1 MVQGLEAG
9 TDQVRTAYPMR
20 LRQPKSAS
28 RFKYVLILSIM
39 LVALVGMRWVW
50 SQFFPAL
57 DEHHAVNGVLDL
69 RGVDLERTPIMYL
82 NGEWELYSN
91 ELLTSKDISGRGG
104 AAAGVVQVP
113 GNWENAEKNRDLE
126 SAIGYAT
133 YRLRI
138 LTDPLQTPVAF
149 WFKNIRSSSEIEL
162 NGDITGGMGR
172 ISEDA
177 DTYVPRSNSYTAT
190 YEHDGTTEI
199 ELLIR
204 VANYDSPYI
213 GGIGKPVRFGS
224 QAAVDYARWY
234 SIGFQLAIFLVLLLH
249 GMYAC
254 ILFVFNPQERALLVA
269 AILTLAVGIVVM
281 AGHDNILML
290 WLPINYTWGIKL
302 RLIGLLLQN
311 ACILL
316 LFQRLTVVHIPT
328 KILQLGI
335 VTTLAYIAVILAVP
349 IHVVY
354 AMVHYAFIDLFFLVS
369 SLWFLYIVGVM
380 LFRKQA
386 DRDMVFLLLTAGG
399 IISNMLWST
408 SETSKDVTT
417 VYYPIDIIFAITG
430 FSAYWFKKYFRNAK
444 ENIKLNTELQK
455 GDKIKDQFLANTSHE
470 LRTPLH
476 GIINIAHNVVTREK
490 DKLDGRSLE
499 DMELLI
505 TIGRR
510 MSHLLGDLLDV
521 VRLKEHRIVL
531 RHAPLSIQS
540 VVPGIIAMLQFMAE
554 RKPVHLHMKIPES
567 FPPVMA
573 DEERLVQILYNL
585 LHNALKHTEE
595 GTISVSAEIREGQA
609 LIHVTDTGIGMD
621 EDTRMRIFLPYE
633 QGSYGISDG
642 QGIGLGLNIC
652 KELVELHGGA
662 LTVHSELGKGSIFS
676 FDLSLANETTHQ
688 TQSQLPPIWEQ
699 AAEMMQDAPSGFLLP
714 RSGMGDEEVMATSEM
729 APLLKEGKATI
740 LAVDDDPVNLDVLVS
755 ILSNE
760 PYTITTARSGQ
771 EAMELLGTRQW
782 DLLITDV
789 MMPHMSGYELTQKVR
804 EQFSMSELPVLLL
817 TARSQPPDI
826 YTGFASGA
834 NDYVTKPV
842 DALELKY
849 RIRALTMLNQSIQ
862 ERLRMEAAY
871 LQAQI
876 QPHFLFNTL
885 NSLMV
890 LSDIDTEHMRKLG
903 EAFSSYL
910 RISFNYLN
918 TGELVKLSYEL
929 ELVEA
934 YLFIEKTR
942 FEDRLSV
949 VLNVEPDLPLLLP
962 PLSIQPLIENAV
974 RHGLLSRNVGGT
986 VCLSITRHEGYTR
999 IEVKDNGKGMEPEK
1013 VAELLHATPGGKGG
1027 IGIVNTNRRLL
1038 QRYGQGL
1045 SIVSEP
1051 GEGTMVSFDIPDEV

>member
-1 MVQGLEAG
+1 MKLLQTKRV
-9 TDQVRTAYPMR
+9 DRY
-20 LRQPKSAS
+20 
-28 RFKYVLILSIM
+28 KYLFIMLIIFGVLI
-39 LVALVGMRWVW
+39 GMRSVW
-50 SQFFPAL
+50 SELFHTV
-57 DEHHAVNGVLDL
+57 DEHRAVNGVLDL
-69 RGVDLERTPIMYL
+69 RGVDLDQSPVMYL
-82 NGEWELYSN
+82 NGEWDLYPD
-91 ELLTSKDISGRGG
+91 ELLTQQDIVKRNGG
-104 AAAGVVQVP
+104 AKSVQVP
-113 GNWENAEKNRDLE
+113 GDWGSAQNQEQE
-126 SAIGYAT
+126 SSYGYGT

-138 LTDPLQTPVAF
+138 LTDPLQTPVTF
-149 WFKNIRSSSEIEL
+149 WFKGIRSSSEVEM
-162 NGDITGGMGR
+162 NGDADGGMGEV
-172 ISEDA
+172 STDSS
-177 DTYVPRSNSYTAT
+177 TYIPRSTSYTAT
-190 YEHDGTTEI
+190 YDQEGTTSI
-199 ELLIR
+199 ELLVR
-204 VANYDSPYI
+204 VANYDSPYM
-213 GGIGKPVRFGS
+213 GGISKPVRFGS
-224 QAAVDYARWY
+224 QAAVDFSRWY
-234 SIGFQLAIFLVLLLH
+234 SIGFQMLTFLVMLLH

-254 ILFVFNPQERALLVA
+254 ILYAFNRQERSLLVGA
-269 AILTLAVGIVVM
+269 VLTLAVGITVTM
-281 AGHDNILML
+281 GHDNILML
-290 WLPINYTWGIKL
+290 WLPINYTWGIKI
-302 RLIGLLLQN
+302 RLISLLLQN

-316 LFQRLTVVHIPT
+316 LFQRLTMVHVRKAWLQWHVVM
-328 KILQLGI
+328 
-335 VTTLAYIAVILAVP
+335 TLIYTAVIVVVP
-349 IHVVY
+349 IHITY
-354 AMVHYAFIDLFFLVS
+354 AMIHYNVINLFFLVS
-369 SLWFLYIVGVM
+369 MIWFLYIVGTM
-380 LFRKQA
+380 IFRKQA
-386 DRDMVFLLLTAGG
+386 DRDIVFLLLTAGG
-399 IISNMLWST
+399 ITSNLIWSVA
-408 SETSKDVTT
+408 ETAKDVTT

-430 FSAYWFKKYFRNAK
+430 FSAYWFKKYFRNVR
-444 ENIKLNTELQK
+444 ENMKLNTELQK

-476 GIINIAHNVVTREK
+476 GIINIAHNVITREK
-490 DKLDGRSLE
+490 NRLDERSLE

-521 VRLKEHRIVL
+521 VRLKEHRIEL
-531 RHAPLSIQS
+531 RQGPLSIQS
-540 VVPGIIAMLQFMAE
+540 VVPGVIAMLQFMAE
-554 RKPVHLHMKIPES
+554 RKPVHLHMEIPES
-567 FPPVMA
+567 FPQVMA

-595 GTISVSAEIREGQA
+595 GTISVSAEIREGHA

-662 LTVHSELGKGSIFS
+662 LTVHSELGKGSVFS
-676 FDLSLANETTHQ
+676 FNLPLANETTHQ
-688 TQSQLPPIWEQ
+688 AQSQLPLIWEQ
-699 AAEMMQDAPSGFLLP
+699 AAEMMEDAPSGFLLP
-714 RSGMGDEEVMATSEM
+714 RSGMGDAEALATAEM
-729 APLLKEGKATI
+729 APLLKEGRATI

-755 ILSNE
+755 ILSTE
-760 PYTITTARSGQ
+760 PYDITTAGSGQ

-789 MMPHMSGYELTQKVR
+789 MMPNMSGYELTLKVR

-842 DALELKY
+842 DAVELKY

-1051 GEGTMVSFDIPDEV
+1051 GEGTMVSFDIPDEI